1 MKLTGRVFALFG
13 LLVYFTFLGGTFYS
27 QLNLFLR
34 LTHQV
39 IVTLLLGLWLFNKL
53 RQGQGLPRTYL
64 DGAIAF
70 YLGANF
76 LSSVFG
82 QSPRFSL
89 EGLWL
94 TLTHTLAFYL
104 VVDLLRRGWTARL
117 AWAFFMTSAV
127 VCLVGLTEFLG
138 WYFGASLF
146 PGFAQGWPE
155 IGGWRHPLP
164 PAFYRLAITLNGSTP
179 LSAYLALLTPPAIA
193 LILTLPPRDQ
203 NRQALW
209 LWLVLAL
216 TVQILTFSRAG
227 ILALAVS
234 LSLTALGWSRI
245 TGHNLF
251 SLRVYWRKLRPLS
264 RVLILVS
271 GIVLVAAALF
281 WLQSSFANR
290 DSSTHFRFVLWE
302 TALTIFQQHP
312 LTGAGPGN
320 FGRALLRLNQADLPR
335 LQIASAHNVYLNTAA
350 EVGLIGLLAGGYL
363 LLRVGWAWWK
373 RWQQLAAA
381 LPGER
386 IRLVACGAALAGLA
400 AQTLVDT
407 YSATSI
413 ILLIAALAAYL
424 VYDLEPTPL
433 PSRQRYAAYLAM
445 ALLGVYALGF
455 AWLARS
461 DLYFQRSFSQ
471 ERQGKLMEA
480 VSQAEQSRRLDPDLA
495 LRTFRLALLEARLAQ
510 QTQAA
515 EPLQAAI
522 AHYQAG
528 LSREPIWGLNSA
540 NLAGLLWQQDRQTEA
555 IETMQ
560 RTLTAEQD
568 PLYWVNLG
576 YFYEQSGA
584 WVEAGAAYGQSL
596 ALAPDLAGSGFWQAT
611 PQRAKQWPLFVE
623 EAVKHSSSDEQWLQI
638 NLALTR
644 QDFAVVETLVGPVSA
659 SMDSYL
665 RAALAEVYLSRAQA
679 EQANNML
686 ESAGLTGAE
695 DYLLQGRIKLQLG
708 DESAAEK
715 LLKTAVFLGNSRAY
729 YYLGQLYERRG
740 DIRAAEA
747 AYNRGFSPH
756 FTAENIEVTIYG
768 RLGANDLVPQ
778 LLRIGVSPAKAA
790 PWLELAR
797 LYETQQRF
805 EEAKRIYEF
814 LLLEDPFLTI
824 SQERLAL
831 LEAKQ

>member
-1 MKLTGRVFALFG
+1 MKLTGRVFVLFG
-13 LLVYFTFLGGTFYS
+13 LLIYFTFLGGTFYS
-27 QLNLFLR
+27 QLNFFLR
-34 LTHQV
+34 LVHQV

-53 RQGQGLPRTYL
+53 RQGEGLPRTYL

-70 YLGANF
+70 YLAANF
-76 LSSVFG
+76 LSGALG

-104 VVDLLRRGWTARL
+104 VIDLMRRGWTARL
-117 AWAFFMTSAV
+117 VWAFFMTSAV
-127 VCLVGLTEFLG
+127 VCVVGLTEFLA
-138 WYFGASLF
+138 WYFGAAIF

-155 IGGWRHPLP
+155 IGGWQQPIP
-164 PAFYRLAITLNGSTP
+164 PAIYRLAITLNGSTP
-179 LSAYLALLTPPAIA
+179 LSAYLALLTPPAIG

-216 TVQILTFSRAG
+216 IVQMLTFSRAG
-227 ILALAVS
+227 VLALAVS
-234 LSLTALGWSRI
+234 LSLTALGWSKI
-245 TGHNLF
+245 TGQNWF
-251 SLRVYWRKLRPLS
+251 SLLVYWRELRPLS
-264 RVLILVS
+264 RALILVS
-271 GIVLVAAALF
+271 GIVLVGAGLF

-290 DSSTHFRFVLWE
+290 DSSTQIRFVLWE
-302 TALTIFQQHP
+302 TALTIFQQHL

-335 LQIASAHNVYLNTAA
+335 LQIASAHNIYLNTAA

-373 RWQQLAAA
+373 RWQQLATA
-381 LPGER
+381 PPSER
-386 IRLVACGAALAGLA
+386 LSLVACGAALAGLA

-413 ILLIAALAAYL
+413 ILLIAALTAYI
-424 VYDLEPTPL
+424 VYDLETTPS
-433 PSRQRYAAYLAM
+433 PQRQRCAAYLGM
-445 ALLGVYALGF
+445 ALLVAYALGF

-461 DLYFQRSFSQ
+461 DQYFLGSFAQ
-471 ERQGKLMEA
+471 EREGKLTEA
-480 VSQAEQSRRLDPDLA
+480 VSQAEQARRLDPDLA
-495 LRTFRLALLEARLAQ
+495 LHTFRLALVEARLGQ
-510 QTQAA
+510 QTQVA

-528 LSREPIWGLNSA
+528 LGQEPILGLNSA
-540 NLAGLLWQQDRQTEA
+540 NLSGLLWQQGRQTEA

-576 YFYEQSGA
+576 YFYEQVGDWA
-584 WVEAGAAYGQSL
+584 EASAAYGQAL
-596 ALAPDLAGSGFWQAT
+596 ALAPDLGGSGFWQAT
-611 PQRAKQWPLFVE
+611 PERAEKWSVFVE
-623 EAVKHSSSDEQWLQI
+623 EAVKHSSTDAQWLQI
-638 NLALTR
+638 NLALAR
-644 QDFAVVETLVGPVSA
+644 QDFAAVETLAGPVSA
-659 SMDSYL
+659 STDSHR

-679 EQANNML
+679 ERANSLL
-686 ESAGLTGAE
+686 ESAGLASAE

-708 DESAAEK
+708 DEATAEK
-715 LLKTAVFLGNSRAY
+715 LLKTAVFLDNNRAY

-740 DIRAAEA
+740 DIPAAEA
-747 AYNRGFSPH
+747 AYNWGFSPH

-768 RLGANDLVPQ
+768 RAGANDLVPQ
-778 LLRIGVSPAKAA
+778 LLRIGIGPAKAA

-814 LLLEDPFLTI
+814 LLLEDHFLTI

>member
-13 LLVYFTFLGGTFYS
+13 ILIYFTFLGGTFYS
-27 QLNLFLR
+27 QLNFFVR
-34 LTHQV
+34 LTHQAV
-39 IVTLLLGLWLFNKL
+39 VTLLLGLWLFNKL
-53 RQGQGLPRTYL
+53 RHDEGLPRTYL

-70 YLGANF
+70 YLAANF
-76 LSSVFG
+76 LSGALG

-104 VVDLLRRGWTARL
+104 LVDLMRRDWTVRL

-127 VCLVGLTEFLG
+127 VCIVGLTEFLA
-138 WYFGASLF
+138 WYLGAAIF

-155 IGGWRHPLP
+155 IGGWRQPIP
-164 PAFYRLAITLNGSTP
+164 PALYRLAITLNGSTP
-179 LSAYLALLTPPAIA
+179 LSAYLALFTPLAIG
-193 LILTLPPRDQ
+193 LILTVPLRNQ

-216 TVQILTFSRAG
+216 IVQMLTFSRAG

-234 LSLTALGWSRI
+234 LSLTALAWSKI
-245 TGHNLF
+245 SGHTWF
-251 SLRVYWRKLRPLS
+251 SLLVYWRELRPLS
-264 RVLILVS
+264 RMLILVS
-271 GIVLVAAALF
+271 GIALLGAGLF
-281 WLQSSFANR
+281 WLQSSFTNR

-363 LLRVGWAWWK
+363 LFRVGWAWWK
-373 RWQQLAAA
+373 RWQQLGAA

-386 IRLVACGAALAGLA
+386 LSLAACGAALAGLA
-400 AQTLVDT
+400 AQTLVDS
-407 YSATSI
+407 YSATAI
-413 ILLIAALAAYL
+413 ILVMAALTAYI
-424 VYDLEPTPL
+424 VYDLEAV
-433 PSRQRYAAYLAM
+433 PSPGGQRYAAYLAM
-445 ALLGVYALGF
+445 ALLGVYTLGF
-455 AWLARS
+455 TGLARS
-461 DLYFQRSFSQ
+461 DLYFRRSFSQ
-471 ERQGKLMEA
+471 ERQGKLAEA
-480 VSQAEQSRRLDPDLA
+480 VSQAEQSGRLDPDLA

-510 QTQAA
+510 QSQAG

-528 LSREPIWGLNSA
+528 LAQEPILGLNSA
-540 NLAGLLWQQDRQTEA
+540 NLSGLLWQQGRQNEA

-568 PLYWVNLG
+568 PLYWINLG
-576 YFYEQSGA
+576 YFYEQTGA
-584 WVEAGAAYGQSL
+584 WAEAGAAYGQAL
-596 ALAPDLAGSGFWQAT
+596 ALAPDLAGSDFWQAA
-611 PQRAKQWPLFVE
+611 PERAEKWPIFVE
-623 EAVKHSSSDEQWLQI
+623 EAVKHSSSDKQWLQI
-638 NLALTR
+638 NLALAR
-644 QDFAVVETLVGPVSA
+644 QDFATVATLVGPVSA
-659 SMDSYL
+659 STDSRL
-665 RAALAEVYLSRAQA
+665 RATLAEVHLNRAQP
-679 EQANNML
+679 EQANSLL
-686 ESAGLTGAE
+686 ESADLTSAE
-695 DYLLQGRIKLQLG
+695 AYLLKGRVKLQLG

-715 LLKTAVFLGNSRAY
+715 LLKTAIFLGSYQAY

-747 AYNRGFSPH
+747 AYSRGFSPH

-768 RLGANDLVPQ
+768 RLGANDLAPQ

-790 PWLELAR
+790 PWLELGR
-797 LYETQQRF
+797 LYEVQQRF
-805 EEAKRIYEF
+805 EEARRIYEL

-824 SQERLAL
+824 GRERLAL